1 MRLNGM
7 CPFCYLRRLFLPAK
21 PFIKTYRLP
30 PIDHEVSA
38 TPLMG
43 WSSWNTFRNN
53 LDEQLILDTAR
64 AMVDKGLL
72 AAGYRY
78 VNLDDNWH
86 SSLRTPDGRIQ
97 GDPQRFPH
105 GIRHLADALN
115 AQGLKMGLYSSNG
128 TMTCEDLPASL
139 YRERLD
145 ADTFAAMGAEYLKYD
160 YCHHE
165 VMSKYAP
172 LVYGIELSRDPADSA
187 FYDCRKARLG
197 GTAKF
202 MPDRR
207 VDGGYHVSGLDRN
220 AGYMEYDVT
229 VPRAGDYLLTVCI
242 RKKGSKYRKSLAA
255 LVNEKEIALFDIPAQ
270 RWYNYTARFQQTVRL
285 EAGQNVIRLFNPIA
299 RASDSAFLQYYTMGK
314 ALRDAAKAR
323 EGAFRP
329 ILFSICEWGRNSP
342 HHWGALAGNMWR
354 TTPDIRPIFPWIKLI
369 YGHNVKLYAH
379 AGPAAFNDPD
389 MLEVGNGKLSDNQNT
404 AHFSLWCMMAA
415 PLVLGNDLRKVTQKV
430 LSIVTNRDM
439 IAIDQDPLCKPCK
452 RFRHGTVDVLAR
464 PLADGKTA
472 ICLFNRAKHRTKY
485 RLNVD
490 RILQD
495 PYIDRATRKQYVV
508 KDVWADERIET
519 GPVIDATVDRE
530 CVKVYIVS

>member
-1 MRLNGM
+1 MKPNGM

-21 PFIKTYRLP
+21 PFIASYHLP
-30 PIDHEVSA
+30 PIDHEVQP

-43 WSSWNTFRNN
+43 WSSWNTFRNR
-53 LDEQLILDTAR
+53 LDEQLILDTAD
-64 AMVDKGLL
+64 AMVKNGLL
-72 AAGYRY
+72 EAGYRY

-86 SSLRTPDGRIQ
+86 SSLRTPEGRIQ

-105 GIRHLADALN
+105 GMRYLSEALN
-115 AQGLKMGLYSSNG
+115 AKGLRMGLYSSNG

-139 YRERLD
+139 YRETLD
-145 ADTFAAMGAEYLKYD
+145 ATTFAEMGAEYLKYD

-165 VMSKYAP
+165 IMSKYAP
-172 LVYGIELSRDPADSA
+172 LVYGIELSQANAESV

-207 VDGGYHVSGLDRN
+207 VCCDCHVAGLDRN

-229 VPRAGDYLLTVCI
+229 VPQAGEYLLTVCI
-242 RKKGSKYRKSLAA
+242 RKKGSRYRKSLAA

-285 EAGQNVIRLFNPIA
+285 EAGQNVIRLFNPIT

-323 EGAFRP
+323 KGAFRP

-342 HHWGALAGNMWR
+342 HRWGALAGNMWR
-354 TTPDIRPIFPWIKLI
+354 TTPDIRPIFPWIKIL
-369 YGHNVKLYAH
+369 YGHNVKLYRY

-415 PLVLGNDLRKVTQKV
+415 PLVLGNDLRKITQKV

-452 RFRHGTVDVLAR
+452 RFRRGMVDVLAR

-472 ICLFNRAKHRTKY
+472 VCLFNRALYPKKVRVN
-485 RLNVD
+485 LD
-490 RILQD
+490 RIQKD
-495 PYIDRATRKQYVV
+495 AYIDRPIRKQYTL
-508 KDVWADERIET
+508 KDVWAEET
-519 GPVIDATVDRE
+519 FTSSPDLTATVDRE